1 AELRNAVFNI
11 AAVKRSMKFDLGIFH
26 WNSLVFAY
34 VPRQIVGR
42 DLKESLY
49 LPQWDP
55 ALEEYFYHPMV
66 GSTWTGLSDAFQSFW
81 YFGVL
86 KFFLIAFVLQKLWL
100 AAQDGNLTAQL
111 LYMLMPVWALE
122 AITHTTQYFL
132 NPWVHMAAFLL
143 PALLLARRR
152 PRSSE

>member
-1 AELRNAVFNI
+1 
-11 AAVKRSMKFDLGIFH
+11 
-26 WNSLVFAY
+26 
-34 VPRQIVGR
+34 
-42 DLKESLY
+42 
-49 LPQWDP
+49 
-55 ALEEYFYHPMV
+55 
-66 GSTWTGLSDAFQSFW
+66 
-81 YFGVL
+81 
-86 KFFLIAFVLQKLWL
+86 FVLQKLWL

-152 PRSSE
+152 HRSSDSSEEEAVADEPRQPDIRPMRAVNLVPQADRPAWTSGQWR